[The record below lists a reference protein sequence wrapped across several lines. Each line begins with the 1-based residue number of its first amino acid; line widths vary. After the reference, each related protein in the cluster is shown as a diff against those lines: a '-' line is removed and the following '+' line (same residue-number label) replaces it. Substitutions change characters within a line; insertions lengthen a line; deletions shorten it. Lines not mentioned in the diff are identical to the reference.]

1 MGAGLWRQERLAN
14 GLSDCGGLKEYEMT
28 THIIEGKRIIFT
40 DHNPHDTAEAVA
52 YLSRAFDLRPED
64 WARVEAITVTFEGD
78 DAILDYTYEAV
89 PFERIRRITGYLQ
102 KTEQFN
108 NAKQAEEHD
117 RVKHGVDG
125 REAI

>member
-1 MGAGLWRQERLAN
+1 
-14 GLSDCGGLKEYEMT
+14 MT

-89 PFERIRRITGYLQ
+89 PFERIRRITGYLVG
-102 KTEQFN
+102 TTDRWN
-108 NAKQAEEHD
+108 NAKRAEERD
-117 RVKHGVDG
+117 RVKHQEDELQGDVPDYLNPHRMVG
-125 REAI
+125 R